1 MKIHNPLCSIKPRE
15 KAWIHDNESIS
26 DLRAYSAVMVDS
38 ESWFVR
44 DSIDRCADNW
54 AKLLTLSIYGV
65 TSSSSA
71 CTAEGSALEYNLN
84 QGIMRSA
91 TTFFC
96 VNLNALSPT
105 SADINQG
112 LLRMLDLELPLF

>member
-1 MKIHNPLCSIKPRE
+1 
-15 KAWIHDNESIS
+15 
-26 DLRAYSAVMVDS
+26 MVDS